1 MISKISN
8 ADLEQLIKKA
18 DKKSV
23 VKVTKTKDEAVKKD
37 TEMKAWEEEY
47 AKRIAARIANYGG
60 GYPYGP
66 YGDAD
71 ILHSITA
78 LRLYHDLIYDFE
90 VANAI
95 SGLIVPTA

>member
-1 MISKISN
+1 M
-8 ADLEQLIKKA
+8 IKKA

-23 VKVTKTKDEAVKKD
+23 VTVAKTKDDAVKKD

-47 AKRIAARIANYGG
+47 AKRIAARIANYGT

-66 YGDAD
+66 YGDMD
-71 ILHSITA
+71 LLHSVTA
-78 LRLYHDLIYDFE
+78 LRLYHDLIYDYE

-95 SGLIVPTA
+95 SGLVVPTS